1 MYFDFESRR
10 FETPTVESAMSYREC
25 ALLSLFTH
33 LLIALLVLVGPRLP
47 FVQEAME
54 RRAEQLAELAK
65 LAEAEQ
71 LALRQVPD
79 DAPEFIFVDTLVDP
93 PAPAPPPEADLSDL
107 DRVAQSP
114 TQADDPLND
123 LPNAEG
129 NSFEFMQ
136 TPDPADGFDPLTSL
150 GEETERAA
158 AAPAPAADGF
168 EDGSP
173 DAVEPEE
180 SEPEAREEAEEEEE
194 GEAALAAGER
204 WARRPLGDRP
214 GTILNRAL
222 RGLDSVARNQT
233 YYNLRGRT
241 DSYGPD
247 IQFDSRGVDFGSWL
261 RRFRSQ
267 IYRNWFIPLRRDV
280 DVRERRPDVQRPHGR
295 HADGPRGRAAIGRR
309 RVHQFGLQRDSRVE
323 PDLPAAPGVS
333 RGQRLLHGDV
343 LLQRAAAGRLAAD
356 PGMTEPPKLTDRQ
369 QLGLLILLTVVL
381 AMALLG

>member
-33 LLIALLVLVGPRLP
+33 LLIALIVLVGPRLP

-54 RRAEQLAELAK
+54 RRAERLAELAQ

-93 PAPAPPPEADLSDL
+93 AAPAPPLLADLSDQ

-129 NSFEFMQ
+129 NTFEFVQ
-136 TPDPADGFDPLTSL
+136 TPDPDDGLDPLTSL
-150 GEETERAA
+150 GDDPEAIEEALEEAS
-158 AAPAPAADGF
+158 DGV
-168 EDGSP
+168 EDGAP
-173 DAVEPEE
+173 DESGDGAEAEPEE
-180 SEPEAREEAEEEEE
+180 GEGAVAPLLAE
-194 GEAALAAGER
+194 
-204 WARRPLGDRP
+204 RRRLLPLGDRP

-222 RGLDSVARNQT
+222 RGLDSVARNRQ

-241 DSYGPD
+241 DEYGPD
-247 IQFDSRGVDFGSWL
+247 IQFDSKGVDFGSWL
-261 RRFRSQ
+261 ARFRSQ
-267 IYRNWFIPLRRDV
+267 IYRNWFIPYAAMSMSGNVVLTFNV
-280 DVRERRPDVQRPHGR
+280 HM
-295 HADGPRGRAAIGRR
+295 DG
-309 RVHQFGLQRDSRVE
+309 
-323 PDLPAAPGVS
+323 
-333 RGQRLLHGDV
+333 
-343 LLQRAAAGRLAAD
+343 
-356 PGMTEPPKLTDRQ
+356 TLTDLAVERPS
-369 QLGLLILLTVVL
+369 TVDAFTNSAYNAIRGSNPTYPLPPEYPDDSIFFTVTFYFNERPPTRHR
-381 AMALLG
+381 

>member
-1 MYFDFESRR
+1 MYFDFDSRR

-54 RRAEQLAELAK
+54 RRAERLAELAQ

-71 LALRQVPD
+71 LALRQVPV

-93 PAPAPPPEADLSDL
+93 PAPAPPPGADLSDL

-114 TQADDPLND
+114 TQAEDPLND

-136 TPDPADGFDPLTSL
+136 TPDPADGLDPLTSL
-150 GEETERAA
+150 GEEAEAA
-158 AAPAPAADGF
+158 QPAPAEAAAGI
-168 EDGSP
+168 EDGDP
-173 DAVEPEE
+173 DALEPEE
-180 SEPEAREEAEEEEE
+180 SEEELGEEED
-194 GEAALAAGER
+194 GGAAPSPGER
-204 WARRPLGDRP
+204 WARRPLGDRS

-241 DSYGPD
+241 DTYGPD

-267 IYRNWFIPLRRDV
+267 IYRNWFIPYAAMSMSGNVVLTFNVHMDGTLT
-280 DVRERRPDVQRPHGR
+280 DLAIQRPS
-295 HADGPRGRAAIGRR
+295 AVDAFTNSAYNAIRGSNPTYP
-309 RVHQFGLQRDSRVE
+309 LPPEYPEDSVFFTVTFYFNER
-323 PDLPAAPGVS
+323 PAG
-333 RGQRLLHGDV
+333 G
-343 LLQRAAAGRLAAD
+343 
-356 PGMTEPPKLTDRQ
+356 
-369 QLGLLILLTVVL
+369 
-381 AMALLG
+381 

>member
-54 RRAEQLAELAK
+54 RRAERLAELAQ

-93 PAPAPPPEADLSDL
+93 PAPAPPPAADLSDL

-114 TQADDPLND
+114 TQAEDPLND

-136 TPDPADGFDPLTSL
+136 TPDPADGLDPLTSL
-150 GEETERAA
+150 GEEPEAA
-158 AAPAPAADGF
+158 EAAPAEAVDGF

-180 SEPEAREEAEEEEE
+180 SAEEAGEEDE
-194 GEAALAAGER
+194 GEAAPAGER
-204 WARRPLGDRP
+204 RARRPLGDRT
-214 GTILNRAL
+214 GTILDRAL
-222 RGLDSVARNQT
+222 RGLDSMARNQT
-233 YYNLRGRT
+233 YHNLRGRT
-241 DSYGPD
+241 DTYGPD

-267 IYRNWFIPLRRDV
+267 IYRNWFIPY
-280 DVRERRPDVQRPHGR
+280 
-295 HADGPRGRAAIGRR
+295 AAMSMSGSVVLTFN
-309 RVHQFGLQRDSRVE
+309 VHMD
-323 PDLPAAPGVS
+323 
-333 RGQRLLHGDV
+333 
-343 LLQRAAAGRLAAD
+343 GRLTDLAVERPSTVDAFTNSAYNAIRGSN
-356 PGMTEPPKLTDRQ
+356 PTYPLPPEYPEDSVFF
-369 QLGLLILLTVVL
+369 TVTFYFNERP
-381 AMALLG
+381 AGG

>member
-25 ALLSLFTH
+25 ALLSFFTH
-33 LLIALLVLVGPRLP
+33 LLLALLVLLGPRLP

-54 RRAEQLAELAK
+54 RRAERLAELAEVAV
-65 LAEAEQ
+65 AER
-71 LALRQVPD
+71 LALRQVPV

-114 TQADDPLND
+114 TQAEDPLND
-123 LPNAEG
+123 LPNADG
-129 NSFEFMQ
+129 NSFEFVQ
-136 TPDPADGFDPLTSL
+136 TPDPADGLDPLTSL
-150 GEETERAA
+150 GEDAEAVE
-158 AAPAPAADGF
+158 PAPAEAVAGF
-168 EDGSP
+168 EDGSRE
-173 DAVEPEE
+173 AVEPEE
-180 SEPEAREEAEEEEE
+180 SEPEAGEE
-194 GEAALAAGER
+194 GEDEEGETAPALGER

-222 RGLDSVARNQT
+222 RGLDSVARNRT

-267 IYRNWFIPLRRDV
+267 IYRNWFIPYAAMSMSGNVVLTFNV
-280 DVRERRPDVQRPHGR
+280 HM
-295 HADGPRGRAAIGRR
+295 DG
-309 RVHQFGLQRDSRVE
+309 
-323 PDLPAAPGVS
+323 
-333 RGQRLLHGDV
+333 
-343 LLQRAAAGRLAAD
+343 
-356 PGMTEPPKLTDRQ
+356 TLTDLAVERPS
-369 QLGLLILLTVVL
+369 TVDAFTNSAYNAIRGSNPTYPLPPEYPEDSVFFTVTFYFNERPP
-381 AMALLG
+381 GG

>member
-114 TQADDPLND
+114 TQAEDPLND

-150 GEETERAA
+150 GEETERAE

-180 SEPEAREEAEEEEE
+180 SEPEAREEAEAEDEE
-194 GEAALAAGER
+194 GEAALAAGSAGR
-204 WARRPLGDRP
+204 GGPSGDRP

-267 IYRNWFIPLRRDV
+267 IYRNWFIPYAAMSMSGNVVLTFNV
-280 DVRERRPDVQRPHGR
+280 HM
-295 HADGPRGRAAIGRR
+295 DG
-309 RVHQFGLQRDSRVE
+309 
-323 PDLPAAPGVS
+323 
-333 RGQRLLHGDV
+333 
-343 LLQRAAAGRLAAD
+343 
-356 PGMTEPPKLTDRQ
+356 TLTDLAVERPSAVDAFTNSAYNAIRGSNPTYP
-369 QLGLLILLTVVL
+369 LPPEYPEDSVFFTVTFYFNERPP
-381 AMALLG
+381 GG